1 MAIAQ
6 QAFAT
11 SANAAATSHTF
22 SVTVS
27 SGTSLG
33 LLVAIEVGLD
43 NSATIS
49 GLPTFNGANMALVGV
64 DPGSAFAGLV
74 AFYYKANPAV
84 TTANVAVTLSV
95 SAAARCTAWVLTGA
109 EQSTPPTYLGGTGGV
124 TTVWSWSSTVGAF
137 IAVAIKRGGTVTWTD
152 GGGLTADNNNMT
164 VASAGTGLIDTIAA
178 GHLIATT
185 TSAAPQYTLSG
196 GDSSTNVF
204 GSVQWLAATGA
215 AATRR
220 RPQVLIPSRKKK
232 NAISRIVTRIWAG
245 PPTVVDSPVVTP
257 GIGGWYWKI
266 FRKRRG

>member
-22 SVTVS
+22 SVTVA

-33 LLVAIEVGLD
+33 LLVAIELGLD
-43 NSATIS
+43 NTVTIS

-64 DPGSAFAGLV
+64 DPGQATAGLV

-84 TTANVAVTLSV
+84 TTANVAVTLSA
-95 SAAARCTAWVLTGA
+95 SAPARCTAWVLTGV
-109 EQSTPPTYLGGTGGV
+109 EQSTPPTYLGGTPGATV
-124 TTVWSWSSTVGAF
+124 VWSWSSTVGAF

-164 VASAGTGLIDTIAA
+164 VASSNTGLIDTIAA

-196 GDSSTNVF
+196 GDSSTNVH

-215 AATRR
+215 AATPLRAWM
-220 RPQVLIPSRKKK
+220 L
-232 NAISRIVTRIWAG
+232 G
-245 PPTVVDSPVVTP
+245 
-257 GIGGWYWKI
+257 
-266 FRKRRG
+266 